1 MAEYATLSFKISVA
15 KDEAHPT
22 DNLFSVTRAHYNT
35 REGLRAPAIGAALDS
50 LTAAPL
56 AVPTVQAQPPRQLPP
71 PPTGNYS
78 GNQGNDN
85 VFGSNNIDIS
95 VEVNSGTDSGAR
107 NRPPL
112 SVFGVGEAGIIRTPE
127 SYLVKN

>member
-22 DNLFSVTRAHYNT
+22 DNLFRVTRAHYNT
-35 REGLRAPAIGAALDS
+35 L
-50 LTAAPL
+50 
-56 AVPTVQAQPPRQLPP
+56 
-71 PPTGNYS
+71 GNYS

-85 VFGSNNIDIS
+85 AIGSNNIGIS
-95 VEVNSGTDSGAR
+95 VQVNGGTNSGAQ
-107 NRPPL
+107 NRPPR
-112 SVFGVGEAGIIRTPE
+112 SVSVVGEAGIIRTPE